1 MDIWWHVGINRDH
14 SVGLVV
20 GIDATNL
27 RRGGGV
33 THLIELLTAAEP
45 EKNGIARVVV
55 FGGRQTLAKLP
66 ERAWLEKINPPD
78 LDKGLLRRTFWQ
90 RFKLAGGARAAGCDV
105 LFAPGGSYSANFHPV
120 VTMSQNMLPFEW
132 AELRRYGW
140 SLLALKLL
148 LLRWVQSQTF
158 RGADG
163 VIFLT
168 EYARRGVLRVTGPL
182 SAVTTIIPHGLN
194 SRFQMAPRAQHPLS
208 EYNHAKPYH
217 VLYVSI
223 IDQYKHQWQVVEAV
237 AALRQEGFPVALDLV
252 GPAYPAALARLQQTL
267 ARLDPEGS
275 WVRYHGAIPFEALHR
290 HYAVADAGLFA
301 SSCENMPNILLETMA
316 SGLPIACSN
325 RGPMPEVLGDS
336 GVYFDPVQSADIARA
351 LRELIESP
359 QLRYRLADASFQ
371 RSLQYSWQRCAA
383 ETFRFLVEVTQI
395 RAWQCLT
402 TRRY

>member
-1 MDIWWHVGINRDH
+1 MVIWWRVDINKDH
-14 SVGLVV
+14 SAGLVV

-27 RRGGGV
+27 RRGGGI
-33 THLIELLTAAEP
+33 THLIELMAAAEP
-45 EKNGIARVVV
+45 EKHGISKVVV
-55 FGGRQTLAKLP
+55 WGGVQTLAKLP

-78 LDKGLLRRTFWQ
+78 LDKGLFRRTFWQ
-90 RFKLAGGARAAGCDV
+90 RFNLAGRARAAGCDV

-120 VTMSQNMLPFEW
+120 VTMSRNMLPFEW

-182 SAVTTIIPHGLN
+182 SAATTIIPHGLN
-194 SRFQMAPRAQHPLS
+194 SRFQIAPKAQRPIS
-208 EYNHAKPYH
+208 EYSHAKPYR

-237 AALRQEGFPVALDLV
+237 AALRQEGIPVSLDLV
-252 GPAYPAALARLQQTL
+252 GPAYPAALARLQETL
-267 ARLDPEGS
+267 DRLDPGQN
-275 WVRYHGAIPFEALHR
+275 WVRYCGTIAFSELHQYYAEA
-290 HYAVADAGLFA
+290 DMGLFA

-316 SGLPIACSN
+316 AGLPVACSN
-325 RGPMPEVLGDS
+325 RDPMLEVLGDA
-336 GVYFDPVQSADIARA
+336 GLYFNPESPADIVQSIRKFILSPE
-351 LRELIESP
+351 LRSEK
-359 QLRYRLADASFQ
+359 AKASFERAKQFSWGCCANQTFSFLAAVAQ
-371 RSLQYSWQRCAA
+371 RESK
-383 ETFRFLVEVTQI
+383 
-395 RAWQCLT
+395 
-402 TRRY
+402 